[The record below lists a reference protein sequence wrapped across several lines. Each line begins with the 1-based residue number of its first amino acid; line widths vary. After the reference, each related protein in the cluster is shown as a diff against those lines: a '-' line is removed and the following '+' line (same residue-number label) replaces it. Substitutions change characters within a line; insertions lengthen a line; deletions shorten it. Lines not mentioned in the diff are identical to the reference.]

1 MHTSKTED
9 EDHESLSTDAEF
21 CSLECESSKDSGW

>member
-21 CSLECESSKDSGW
+21 CSFEREISKDSG